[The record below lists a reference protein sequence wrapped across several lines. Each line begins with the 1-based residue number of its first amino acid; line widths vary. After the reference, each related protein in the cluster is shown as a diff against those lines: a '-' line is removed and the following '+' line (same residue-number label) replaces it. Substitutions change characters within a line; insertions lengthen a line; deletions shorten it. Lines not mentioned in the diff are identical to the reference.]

1 MFKLFLII
9 LSGSMLGS
17 LLGLV
22 RSIVVAHLISVTDFG
37 IASTFALSLS
47 VVEMISALGLQ
58 QQIVQHEDGDDPHY
72 QAALQALHAMRALLS
87 GGLLL
92 VLADPIAAFFNIPDV
107 AWAFRLMAIVPVL
120 NGLTHMD
127 QDRMKRRM
135 RYVPSIQIAVLSMLI
150 SLAMVWPLS
159 WVVDDYRVMLYAALG
174 QNIAMMVISHVVAE
188 RPYRWV
194 FSRKIVVDS
203 MRFGWP
209 ILLNAILLFV
219 VFNGERVIVGRELG
233 VAALAVFS
241 MAFTLVLTPTLVM
254 EGSAQSFFLPQLSA
268 AREDREKFVHLSM
281 TVLQC
286 HLLFAALIVVG
297 VALLGAPVIHLLL
310 GAKYAAAI
318 PILTWL
324 ALMQGVRVAKGGS
337 SAPTLASGFSNNGLV
352 ASLMRAGLLPL
363 AWYVVAQGGA
373 LLHVI
378 WLGIL
383 GEACGYIAC
392 LLLAHYQLRLSL
404 RPLLPMLAATVA
416 IGVIGALHAQGQFN
430 PDQPHLSPFLTGA
443 GLILMLG
450 LIVVLATDL
459 RLYVQRRIVTVRD
472 E

>member
-1 MFKLFLII
+1 MFRLALII

-22 RSIVVAHLISVTDFG
+22 RSIVVAHMISVTDFG

-58 QQIVQHEDGDDPHY
+58 QQIVQHQDGDQPHY
-72 QAALQALHAMRALLS
+72 QAALQALHATRALFS
-87 GGLLL
+87 SALLL
-92 VLADPIAAFFNIPDV
+92 LMAGPIATFFNIPEV
-107 AWAFRLMAIVPVL
+107 AWAFRVMAVVPVL

-127 QDRMKRRM
+127 QDRVKRRM
-135 RYVPSIQIAVLSMLI
+135 RYMPSILVSVLSMLI

-159 WVVDDYRVMLYAALG
+159 RIVGDYRVMLYAAVG
-174 QNIAMMVISHVVAE
+174 QNVAMMVISHLVAE

-194 FSRKIVVDS
+194 FSREIIVGS

-209 ILLNAILLFV
+209 ILVNAILLFV

-268 AREDREKFVHLSM
+268 AREDRDRFAHLSM

-286 HLLFAALIVVG
+286 HLLFAALIVTG

-310 GAKYAAAI
+310 GPKYAAAI

-337 SAPTLASGFSNNGLV
+337 SAPTLACGYSENGLV
-352 ASLMRAGLLPL
+352 ASLMRAALLPV
-363 AWYVVAQGGA
+363 AWYVVAEGGD

-383 GEACGYIAC
+383 GEVGGYVAG
-392 LLLAHYQLRLSL
+392 LLLARYRLHLSL
-404 RPLLPMLAATVA
+404 RPLLPMLAASV
-416 IGVIGALHAQGQFN
+416 VLFFIGALHAGGQSN
-430 PDQPHLSPFLTGA
+430 PGQAHLSPTLTGA
-443 GLILMLG
+443 LLILLLG
-450 LIVVLATDL
+450 LVLLMGRDL
-459 RLYVQRRIVTVRD
+459 RLYVQRRIVTVRA
-472 E
+472 

>member
-1 MFKLFLII
+1 MFKLALII

-58 QQIVQHEDGDDPHY
+58 QQIVQHQDGDNPRY
-72 QAALQALHAMRALLS
+72 QAALQALHAARALFS
-87 GGLLL
+87 GALLL

-107 AWAFRLMAIVPVL
+107 AWAFRLMAVVPVL

-135 RYVPSIQIAVLSMLI
+135 RYMPSILVSVLSMLI

-159 WVVDDYRVMLYAALG
+159 WVVNDYRVMLYAALG
-174 QNIAMMVISHVVAE
+174 QNVAMLVISHIVAE
-188 RPYRWV
+188 RRYAWA
-194 FSRKIVVDS
+194 FSRTVVVGS
-203 MRFGWP
+203 VRFGWP

-233 VAALAVFS
+233 VVELAVFS

-254 EGSAQSFFLPQLSA
+254 EGSANSFFLPQLAA
-268 AREDREKFVHLSM
+268 ARQDPDRFAHLSLS
-281 TVLQC
+281 VLQC
-286 HLLFAALIVVG
+286 HLLFAALIVTG
-297 VALLGAPVIHLLL
+297 VAVLGAPVIHLLL
-310 GAKYAAAI
+310 GPKYAAAI

-337 SAPTLASGFSNNGLV
+337 SAPTLASGFSENGLV
-352 ASLMRAGLLPL
+352 ASLMRAALLPV
-363 AWYVVAQGGA
+363 AWYVVAVGGD

-383 GEACGYIAC
+383 GEACGYVAG
-392 LLLAHYQLRLSL
+392 LWLARRQLHLSL
-404 RPLLPMLAATVA
+404 RPLVPMLVAT
-416 IGVIGALHAQGQFN
+416 IGMGVIGALHASGQSS
-430 PDQPHLSPFLTGA
+430 PDQPHLSPLLTGSA
-443 GLILMLG
+443 LILG
-450 LIVVLATDL
+450 LVVVLALAGDL
-459 RLYVQRRIVTVRD
+459 RLYVRRRIVTVRD
-472 E
+472 

>member
-1 MFKLFLII
+1 MFRLFLII

-22 RSIVVAHLISVTDFG
+22 RSIVVAHQISVTDFG
-37 IASTFALSLS
+37 IASTFALALS

-58 QQIVQHEDGDDPHY
+58 QQIVQHEDGDDPNY
-72 QAALQALHAMRALLS
+72 QAALQALHATRALFS
-87 GGLLL
+87 GALLL

-150 SLAMVWPLS
+150 SLAMVWPLT

-174 QNIAMMVISHVVAE
+174 QNVSMMVISHIVAE

-194 FSRKIVVDS
+194 FSRKIVMGSV
-203 MRFGWP
+203 RFGWP

-254 EGSAQSFFLPQLSA
+254 EGSANSFFLPQLAA
-268 AREDREKFVHLSM
+268 AREDREKFVHLSL

-286 HLLFAALIVVG
+286 HLLFAALIVIG

-310 GAKYAAAI
+310 GPKYAAAI

-324 ALMQGVRVAKGGS
+324 ALMQGVRAAKGGS
-337 SAPTLASGFSNNGLV
+337 SAPTIASGFSNNGLV
-352 ASLMRAGLLPL
+352 ASLMRAALLPI
-363 AWYVVAQGGA
+363 AWYVVAQGGE

-383 GEACGYIAC
+383 GEACGYVAG
-392 LLLAHYQLRLSL
+392 LLLAKRQLHLPL
-404 RPLLPMLAATVA
+404 HPLLPMLVATVA
-416 IGVIGALHAQGQFN
+416 IGIIGALHAQGQSS
-430 PDQPHLSPFLTGA
+430 PTLPHLSPVATGTA
-443 GLILMLG
+443 LVALLG
-450 LIVVLATDL
+450 LVLLLGKDL
-459 RLYVQRRIVTVRD
+459 RLYVQRRIVTVR
-472 E
+472 EG

>member
-1 MFKLFLII
+1 MFRLALII

-58 QQIVQHEDGDDPHY
+58 QQIVQHQDGDNPQY
-72 QAALQALHAMRALLS
+72 QAALQALHATRALFS

-107 AWAFRLMAIVPVL
+107 AWAFRLMAVVPVL

-135 RYVPSIQIAVLSMLI
+135 RYMPSILVSVLSMLI

-159 WVVDDYRVMLYAALG
+159 RVVGDYRVMLYAALA
-174 QNIAMMVISHVVAE
+174 QNVAMMVISHIVAE
-188 RPYRWV
+188 RRYAWV
-194 FSRKIVVDS
+194 FSRTVIWGS

-209 ILLNAILLFV
+209 ILVNAVLLFI

-268 AREDREKFVHLSM
+268 ARDDRDHFVHLSM
-281 TVLQC
+281 AVLQC
-286 HLLFAALIVVG
+286 HLLFAALIVAG
-297 VALLGAPVIHLLL
+297 VAILGAPVIHLLL
-310 GAKYAAAI
+310 GPKYAAAI

-337 SAPTLASGFSNNGLV
+337 SAPTLAFGHSNNGLV
-352 ASLMRAGLLPL
+352 ASLMRAALLPV
-363 AWYVVAQGGA
+363 AWYVVAVGGE

-383 GEACGYIAC
+383 GEACGYVAGV
-392 LLLAHYQLRLSL
+392 LLAHSQLRLSL
-404 RPLLPMLAATVA
+404 RPLLPMLAATLGLGLV
-416 IGVIGALHAQGQFN
+416 GALHAQGQSN
-430 PDQPHLSPFLTGA
+430 PDQPHLSPVLTGTVM
-443 GLILMLG
+443 ILLLG
-450 LIVVLATDL
+450 LVAALATDL
-459 RLYVQRRIVTVRD
+459 RLYVQRRIVTVR

>member
-1 MFKLFLII
+1 MYKLALII

-72 QAALQALHAMRALLS
+72 QAALQALHAMRALFS
-87 GGLLL
+87 GALLL
-92 VLADPIAAFFNIPDV
+92 VLAHPIAAFFNIPDV
-107 AWAFRLMAIVPVL
+107 AWAFQLMAVVPVL

-135 RYVPSIQIAVLSMLI
+135 RYVPSILVSVLSMLI
-150 SLAMVWPLS
+150 SLALVWPLT
-159 WVVDDYRVMLYAALG
+159 WVVGDYRVMLYAALA
-174 QNIAMMVISHVVAE
+174 QNVAMMVISHLVAE

-194 FSRKIVVDS
+194 FSRKIIVGS

-209 ILLNAILLFV
+209 ILVNAVLLFI

-268 AREDREKFVHLSM
+268 ARGDADRFAHLSM

-286 HLLFAALIVVG
+286 HLLFAALILIG
-297 VALLGAPVIHLLL
+297 VALLGGPVIHLLL
-310 GAKYAAAI
+310 GPKYAAAI

-324 ALMQGVRVAKGGS
+324 ALMQAVRVAKGGS
-337 SAPTLASGFSNNGLV
+337 SAPTLAFGYSGNGLV
-352 ASLMRAGLLPL
+352 ASLMRAALLPL
-363 AWYVVAQGGA
+363 AWYVVAQGGE

-383 GEACGYIAC
+383 GEAGGYVAG
-392 LLLAHYQLRLSL
+392 LLLARYRLRLSL
-404 RPLLPMLAATVA
+404 RPLLPMLLAT
-416 IGVIGALHAQGQFN
+416 GVMLIVGALHAQGQSS
-430 PDQPHLSPFLTGA
+430 PDLPPLSPLLTGGA
-443 GLILMLG
+443 LIALLG
-450 LIVVLATDL
+450 VVVVTGRDL
-459 RLYVQRRIVTVRD
+459 RLYVQRRIVTVRA
-472 E
+472 

>member
-1 MFKLFLII
+1 MFRLALII
-9 LSGSMLGS
+9 LLGSMLGS

-37 IASTFALSLS
+37 IASTFALALS

-58 QQIVQHEDGDDPHY
+58 QQIVQHQDGDNPQY
-72 QAALQALHAMRALLS
+72 QAALQALHATRALFS

-107 AWAFRLMAIVPVL
+107 AWAFRLMAVVPVL

-135 RYVPSIQIAVLSMLI
+135 RYMPSILVSVLSMLI

-159 WVVDDYRVMLYAALG
+159 RVVDDYRVMLYAALA
-174 QNIAMMVISHVVAE
+174 QNVAMMVISHIVAE
-188 RPYRWV
+188 RRYAWV
-194 FSRKIVVDS
+194 FSRTVIWGS

-209 ILLNAILLFV
+209 ILVNAVLLFI

-268 AREDREKFVHLSM
+268 AHGDRDHFAHLSM
-281 TVLQC
+281 AVLQC
-286 HLLFAALIVVG
+286 HLLFAALIVAG
-297 VALLGAPVIHLLL
+297 VAILGAPVIHLLL
-310 GAKYAAAI
+310 GPKYAAAI

-337 SAPTLASGFSNNGLV
+337 SAPTLAFGHSNNGLV
-352 ASLMRAGLLPL
+352 ASLMRAALLPV
-363 AWYVVAQGGA
+363 AWYVVAVGGE

-383 GEACGYIAC
+383 GEACGYVAGV
-392 LLLAHYQLRLSL
+392 LLAHSQLRLSL
-404 RPLLPMLAATVA
+404 RPLLPMLVATVGM
-416 IGVIGALHAQGQFN
+416 GVIGALHAQGQSN
-430 PDQPHLSPFLTGA
+430 PGQPHLSPVLTGTVM
-443 GLILMLG
+443 ILLLG
-450 LIVVLATDL
+450 LVAALATDL
-459 RLYVQRRIVTVRD
+459 RLYVQRRIVTVR